1 MSECLMSLI
10 ISNNRSKIACL
21 SSLRSA
27 DVGSNRLDYH
37 VDGKPTSCC
46 CWCPFVATCPYWIAG
61 RARCGTRHGFRLA
74 MMKDARTAETSS
86 CSMTRAERRRG
97 RKRDRGVG

>member
-10 ISNNRSKIACL
+10 ISNERSRIACL

-27 DVGSNRLDYH
+27 DVGSNRLDYQ
-37 VDGKPTSCC
+37 VDGQPRSCC

-61 RARCGTRHGFRLA
+61 RARCGHGFRLA
-74 MMKDARTAETSS
+74 IMKDARAAETSS
-86 CSMTRAERRRG
+86 CSMTRAESRRG
-97 RKRDRGVG
+97 RRRSRVVG